1 MHIYRL
7 FEIIYILLDKKKVT
21 AGELAK
27 RFEVSTRTI
36 YRDIDAL
43 SASGIPI
50 LMKKGKSGGISL
62 LPEFTLNKTVL
73 TEAEKINI
81 LLALKATNSLGISET
96 DTAFN
101 KLSSLFGK
109 LNNEW
114 VEVDFS
120 SWSNPIEETEI
131 FNKLKDAVIH
141 KQVIRFLYTNSKG
154 ENISRDVEPLK
165 LCFKSSAWYLYGYCL
180 MRQDYRFFKL
190 SRIKSLKVLIN
201 TFDRSAPANIF
212 AQKPWN
218 GEYVTLKL
226 KLPEEMSFRVYDEFE
241 NFNKLDDGSFIVE
254 INMPKGDWIYNY
266 IFSFREHCEV
276 LEPIEIR
283 NGVKQKL
290 KKGLRKYL

>member
-27 RFEVSTRTI
+27 HFEISTRTI

-43 SASGIPI
+43 SAAGIPI
-50 LMKKGKSGGISL
+50 LMKKGKNGGISL

-96 DTAFN
+96 DTALN

-109 LNNEW
+109 LNTEW

-120 SWSNPIEETEI
+120 SWSNPIEEPEI
-131 FNKLKDAVIH
+131 FNKIKEAVIY
-141 KQVIRFLYTNSKG
+141 KQVIRFLYANSKG
-154 ENISRDVEPLK
+154 ESISRDVEPLK
-165 LCFKSSAWYLYGYCL
+165 LCFKSGAWYLYGYCL
-180 MRQDYRFFKL
+180 VRKDYRFFKL

-212 AQKPWN
+212 VQKPWH
-218 GEYVTLKL
+218 GEYITLKL
-226 KLPEEMSFRVYDEFE
+226 KLPEEMSFRVYDEFK
-241 NFNKLDDGSFIVE
+241 NFNQLDDGSFIVE

-266 IFSFREHCEV
+266 IFSFRENCEV
-276 LEPIEIR
+276 LEPFEIR